1 MSSLEKKRKLNSK
14 SKYSQKG
21 RGFDKWQ
28 DRVVQIRRV
37 TKVCKGGK
45 KLAFRAVIAVGN
57 ENGKVGVG
65 VGKADDV
72 VNAISKAIVDAK
84 RNLIDV
90 FLTKTKTIPHNV
102 TGNFGA
108 CSVLVKPAS
117 QGTGVIAGSSIRIL
131 LELAG
136 VKNIVA
142 KQLGSKNLLNNARA
156 TICAFESIK
165 NPVTVSQERQIPIE
179 KLYT

>member
-1 MSSLEKKRKLNSK
+1 MNITKRKTTRK
-14 SKYSQKG
+14 QKNKV
-21 RGFDKWQ
+21 FQEK
-28 DRVVQIRRV
+28 VIQIRRV

-45 KLAFRAVIAVGN
+45 KLAFRVVMAIGN
-57 ENGKVGVG
+57 ENGLVGIG

-72 VNAISKAIVDAK
+72 VNAISKGITDAQ
-84 RNLIDV
+84 RNLTNVI
-90 FLTKTKTIPHNV
+90 LTKTKTIPHIV
-102 TGNFGA
+102 TGDFGA

-136 VKNIVA
+136 IKNIVA

-156 TICAFESIK
+156 TIRAFENIK
-165 NPVTVSQERQIPIE
+165 NPMTVVQDRNILFES
-179 KLYT
+179 LHN

>member
-1 MSSLEKKRKLNSK
+1 MNTAKRKTTRN
-14 SKYSQKG
+14 QKG
-21 RGFDKWQ
+21 DSFQEK
-28 DRVVQIRRV
+28 VIQISRV

-117 QGTGVIAGSSIRIL
+117 QGTGVIAGGAVRTVLEAVGVQNVLSKSQGSSNPHNV
-131 LELAG
+131 
-136 VKNIVA
+136 VKA
-142 KQLGSKNLLNNARA
+142 TFDALLNLRSPLM
-156 TICAFESIK
+156 ISKQRGISLDKVFK
-165 NPVTVSQERQIPIE
+165 G
-179 KLYT
+179 

>member
-1 MSSLEKKRKLNSK
+1 MNITKRKTTRK
-14 SKYSQKG
+14 QKNKV
-21 RGFDKWQ
+21 FQEK
-28 DRVVQIRRV
+28 VIQIRRV

-45 KLAFRAVIAVGN
+45 KLAFRVVMAIGN
-57 ENGKVGVG
+57 ENGLVGVG

-72 VNAISKAIVDAK
+72 VNAISKGITDAQ
-84 RNLIDV
+84 RNLTNVI
-90 FLTKTKTIPHNV
+90 LTKTKTIPHIV
-102 TGNFGA
+102 TGDFGA

-136 VKNIVA
+136 IKNIVA

-156 TICAFESIK
+156 TIRAFENIK
-165 NPVTVSQERQIPIE
+165 NPMTVVQDRNILFES
-179 KLYT
+179 LHN

>member
-1 MSSLEKKRKLNSK
+1 MNTAKRKTTRNP
-14 SKYSQKG
+14 KG
-21 RGFDKWQ
+21 DSFQEK
-28 DRVVQIRRV
+28 VIQISRV

-84 RNLIDV
+84 RNLTDV

>member
-1 MSSLEKKRKLNSK
+1 MNTAKRKTTRN
-14 SKYSQKG
+14 QKG
-21 RGFDKWQ
+21 DSFQEK
-28 DRVVQIRRV
+28 VIQISRV

>member
-1 MSSLEKKRKLNSK
+1 MNTAKRKTIRK
-14 SKYSQKG
+14 QKNKV
-21 RGFDKWQ
+21 FQEK
-28 DRVVQIRRV
+28 VIQISRV

-45 KLAFRAVIAVGN
+45 KLAFRVVIAIGN
-57 ENGKVGVG
+57 ENGQVGVG

-72 VNAISKAIVDAK
+72 VNAISKGITDAK
-84 RNLIDV
+84 RNLTNVI
-90 FLTKTKTIPHNV
+90 LTKTKTIPHIV
-102 TGNFGA
+102 TGDFGA

-136 VKNIVA
+136 IKNIVA

-156 TICAFESIK
+156 TICAFENIK
-165 NPVTVSQERQIPIE
+165 NPKTVAQDRDIPFE
-179 KLYT
+179 SFYD

>member
-1 MSSLEKKRKLNSK
+1 MNTAKRKTTRN
-14 SKYSQKG
+14 QKG
-21 RGFDKWQ
+21 DSFQEK
-28 DRVVQIRRV
+28 VIQISRV

-156 TICAFESIK
+156 TISAFESIK

>member
-1 MSSLEKKRKLNSK
+1 MNTTKRKTTRK
-14 SKYSQKG
+14 QKNKV
-21 RGFDKWQ
+21 FQEK
-28 DRVVQIRRV
+28 VIQIRRV

-45 KLAFRAVIAVGN
+45 KLAFRVVMAIGN
-57 ENGKVGVG
+57 ENGLVGVG

-72 VNAISKAIVDAK
+72 VNAISKGITDAQ
-84 RNLIDV
+84 RNLTNVI
-90 FLTKTKTIPHNV
+90 LTKTKTIPHIV
-102 TGNFGA
+102 TGDFGA

-136 VKNIVA
+136 IKNIVA

-156 TICAFESIK
+156 TIRAFENIK
-165 NPVTVSQERQIPIE
+165 NPMTVVQDRNILFES
-179 KLYT
+179 LHN

>member
-1 MSSLEKKRKLNSK
+1 MNTAKRKTTKN
-14 SKYSQKG
+14 QKG
-21 RGFDKWQ
+21 DSFQEK
-28 DRVVQIRRV
+28 VIQISRV

>member
-1 MSSLEKKRKLNSK
+1 MNTAKRKTTRN
-14 SKYSQKG
+14 QKG
-21 RGFDKWQ
+21 DSFQEK
-28 DRVVQIRRV
+28 VIQISRV

-156 TICAFESIK
+156 PISAFESIK

>member
-1 MSSLEKKRKLNSK
+1 MNTAKRKTTRN
-14 SKYSQKG
+14 QKG
-21 RGFDKWQ
+21 DSFQEKVIQRS
-28 DRVVQIRRV
+28 RV

>member
-1 MSSLEKKRKLNSK
+1 MNTTKRKTTRK
-14 SKYSQKG
+14 QKNKV
-21 RGFDKWQ
+21 FQEK
-28 DRVVQIRRV
+28 VIQIRRV

-45 KLAFRAVIAVGN
+45 KLAFRVVMAIGN
-57 ENGKVGVG
+57 ENGLVGVG

-72 VNAISKAIVDAK
+72 VNAISKGITDAQ
-84 RNLIDV
+84 RNLTNVI
-90 FLTKTKTIPHNV
+90 LTKTKTIPHIV
-102 TGNFGA
+102 TGDFGA

-136 VKNIVA
+136 IKNIVA

-156 TICAFESIK
+156 TIRAFESIK
-165 NPVTVSQERQIPIE
+165 NPMTVVQDRDIPFE
-179 KLYT
+179 SLHN

>member
-1 MSSLEKKRKLNSK
+1 MNTAKRKTTRN
-14 SKYSQKG
+14 QKG
-21 RGFDKWQ
+21 DSFQEK
-28 DRVVQIRRV
+28 VIQISRV

-72 VNAISKAIVDAK
+72 LNAISKAIVDAK

-156 TICAFESIK
+156 TISAFESIK

>member
-1 MSSLEKKRKLNSK
+1 MNTAKRKTIRK
-14 SKYSQKG
+14 QKNKV
-21 RGFDKWQ
+21 FQEK
-28 DRVVQIRRV
+28 VIQIRRV

-45 KLAFRAVIAVGN
+45 KLAFRVVMAIGN
-57 ENGKVGVG
+57 ENGLVGVG

-72 VNAISKAIVDAK
+72 VNAISKGITDAQ
-84 RNLIDV
+84 RNLTNVI
-90 FLTKTKTIPHNV
+90 LTKTKTIPHIV
-102 TGNFGA
+102 TGDFGA

-136 VKNIVA
+136 IKNIVA

-156 TICAFESIK
+156 TIRAFENIK
-165 NPVTVSQERQIPIE
+165 NPMTVVQDRDILFES
-179 KLYT
+179 LHN

>member
-1 MSSLEKKRKLNSK
+1 MNTAKRKTTRN
-14 SKYSQKG
+14 QKG
-21 RGFDKWQ
+21 DSFQEK
-28 DRVVQIRRV
+28 VIQISRV

-117 QGTGVIAGSSIRIL
+117 QGTGVIAGRSIRIL

-156 TICAFESIK
+156 TISAFESIK

>member
-1 MSSLEKKRKLNSK
+1 MNTAKRKTTRK
-14 SKYSQKG
+14 QKNKV
-21 RGFDKWQ
+21 FQEK
-28 DRVVQIRRV
+28 VIQIRRV

-45 KLAFRAVIAVGN
+45 KLAFRVVMAIGN
-57 ENGKVGVG
+57 ENGLVGVG

-72 VNAISKAIVDAK
+72 VNAISKGITDAQ
-84 RNLIDV
+84 RNLTNVI
-90 FLTKTKTIPHNV
+90 LTKTKTIPHIV
-102 TGNFGA
+102 TGDFGA

-136 VKNIVA
+136 IKNIVA

-156 TICAFESIK
+156 TIRAFENIK
-165 NPVTVSQERQIPIE
+165 NPMTVVQDRDILFES
-179 KLYT
+179 LHN